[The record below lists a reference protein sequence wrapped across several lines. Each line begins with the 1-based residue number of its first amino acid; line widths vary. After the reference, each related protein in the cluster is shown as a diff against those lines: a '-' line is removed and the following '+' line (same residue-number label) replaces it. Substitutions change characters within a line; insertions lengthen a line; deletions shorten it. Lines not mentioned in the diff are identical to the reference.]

1 MVSAAF
7 EEAVRLGSGH
17 AGPEHFL
24 LALLR
29 PDQHTLAAAVLRG
42 CGADYDRLSSVLAR
56 AAAERPVEGDAG
68 VTLNPV
74 AHELI
79 GRAEGLAAGL
89 GAEEVEPEHLLLAL
103 VWAAQ
108 RDWPLAAAGTTR
120 EAVYEQLRAHG
131 VGLAVPLPPSRPRPE
146 GAEQCVYFPQV
157 QHTISGAFLTYW
169 QKYGGLRQFGYPIT
183 EPLLELSDIDGK
195 TYSVQYFERARFEL
209 HPEYAGTEAEVLL
222 GLLGLDI
229 SPCRD

>member
-157 QHTISGAFLTYW
+157 QLRDVLAGLPALLPPDADWGWNVDGAYRAWVRATGDFD
-169 QKYGGLRQFGYPIT
+169 LR
-183 EPLLELSDIDGK
+183 ERVRRALE
-195 TYSVQYFERARFEL
+195 AA
-209 HPEYAGTEAEVLL
+209 PA
-222 GLLGLDI
+222 
-229 SPCRD
+229 